1 MQIDSVFLVESQYI
15 KSLYPFSIL
24 HCGWELRLGSLKYYE
39 QVHNLFPDAR
49 LIFDAREKHLKSF
62 LAKYKHDNQTIKKEN
77 ILILDSSVFPDALFF
92 EELDRRYNEYLKEPG
107 ISKSALFTYRGIP
120 LAALITAEDIIN
132 PGQFDNVFLP
142 KLFSEFNRLLPNLEI
157 DKSDIISY
165 LWDTLD
171 LVGRQIT
178 ATSDYFENYADFD
191 KLQTSGVHT
200 LNSEK
205 IKIGKNTNISPG
217 VVLDASAGEIIIG
230 KNVEIMANAV
240 VTGPCFI
247 GDNSKVKIGA
257 KIYENTAIGEWCKVG
272 GEIENSIIHAYSNK
286 QHEGFLGHSYIS
298 EWVNLGADTNTS
310 DLKNT
315 YGEIKVKIYNEQF
328 PTGRVFLGLM
338 CGDHTKSAINTSFT
352 TGTIAGICG
361 IIVADGFLPN
371 YIPSFAW
378 RGTKGCTYYKVEKA
392 LETARIVMK
401 RRGRELTAE
410 EEELIR
416 EEFEEVKNNYYNPK

>member
-1 MQIDSVFLVESQYI
+1 MQIDSIFLIESQYI

-24 HCGWELRLGSLKYYE
+24 HCGWELRLGTLKYYE
-39 QVHNLFPDAR
+39 QVQKMFPNVR
-49 LIFDAREKHLKSF
+49 LIFNAREKHLKSF
-62 LAKYKHDNQTIKKEN
+62 LSKYEHSEQEIRKEN
-77 ILILDSSVFPDALFF
+77 ILILNSSVLPETEFF
-92 EELDRRYNEYLKEPG
+92 KELDRKYSEYLKNPG
-107 ISKSALFTYRGIP
+107 FSKSALFTYRGIP

-132 PGQFDNVFLP
+132 PGQFDNIFLP

-157 DKSDIISY
+157 EKPNIISY

-171 LVGRQIT
+171 IVGKQIP
-178 ATSDYFENYADFD
+178 ATFDYFANFADFEQL
-191 KLQTSGVHT
+191 KSIGVH
-200 LNSEK
+200 LVEPDR
-205 IKIGKNTNISPG
+205 IKIGKNCTIAPG
-217 VVLDASAGEIIIG
+217 AVLDASEGEIIISD
-230 KNVEIMANAV
+230 NVKIMANAV
-240 VTGPCFI
+240 IVGPCFI
-247 GDNSKVKIGA
+247 GEHSTVKIGA

-315 YGEIKVKIYNEQF
+315 YGEISVKILNEQY
-328 PTGRVFLGLM
+328 PTGRMFLGLM

-378 RGTKGCTYYKVEKA
+378 RGTKGCSYYKVEKA
-392 LETARIVMK
+392 IETVRIVMK
-401 RRGRELTAE
+401 RRNKELTPE

-416 EEFEEVKNNYYNPK
+416 DEFAEAIKNY